1 VKILTRYIFKEM
13 LGPTILGFLFYTS
26 LILMK
31 QLFDLAG
38 MIISRSLA
46 PGIVGRLLLLSLPNI
61 VVLTV
66 PMSLLFGILIA
77 IGRLSSDSE
86 VIAMRALG
94 ISTRTIYL
102 PVFLFSFAVF
112 LINLYLMNVA
122 LPRGNSEFA
131 KLRAEIFTSTIEKEI
146 QPRRF
151 YDDYE
156 NLMIYV
162 NNVEAKTGEWKGV
175 FVADTRGEEMP
186 SSTPLTPQ
194 QMAERAA
201 RERED
206 QRHETAAG
214 VLPNAG
220 GQRIVIAQTGNL
232 GVLRNGNQV
241 QVWMNLHN
249 AQTHVMDP
257 RRPDRYDLNR
267 NVAQRILLPDKYSV
281 QDVAGQ
287 YAKSLREMDLREL
300 VRQEQML
307 RNVTSKKSATEIE
320 RETYNLARVEIH
332 KKFAIPFACIVFGV
346 LGLPLGIT
354 NRRGGKS
361 SGFSLSIGIILFYY
375 VMIINGEA
383 LARSGRVSPA
393 VGMWTPNVFLLV
405 IGIYLLIRANRD
417 AGAQKRD
424 AGWFKRAIGAIVRR
438 RQARNAAGSSA
449 RGAVAEVDEQ
459 PILRRLDITFPNIL
473 DRYILREF
481 LKILSLVLISTA
493 ALFIVVD
500 YTGVAADIRQNHVP
514 LSMVLSYY
522 RFSFFN
528 ILNWTLPI
536 SVLVAT
542 LVTFGML
549 AKNNE
554 VTAFKSGGVSLYR
567 AAIPVIAVAA
577 FIALFAYFNLDFVL
591 PYANQRVAQISNKI
605 KGRKVVQTAGQ
616 QRLWFIGKG
625 RYVINFLSYDAN
637 TRQVAQIQV
646 YEFHPTE
653 FRITRR
659 VYANRAK
666 WDGRGWVFSDGWIR
680 SFTDDGA
687 TTYTPIVN
695 PIRLYYQETPQDF
708 ALEGNSDPTQ
718 MTFNQLR
725 RYIESLRK
733 TGYAAEKLSV
743 QLYSKTSWPFL
754 SLVMALIA
762 LPFAFRI
769 GKRGALYGVG
779 IALVV
784 GIFYWMVYAVFTKFG
799 EVGNLPP
806 VLSAWSANILFAIAA
821 VYLFLHAET

>member
-1 VKILTRYIFKEM
+1 M

-31 QLFDLAG
+31 QLFDMAG

-46 PGIVGRLLLLSLPNI
+46 PAIVGKLLLLSLPNI

-86 VIAMRALG
+86 IIAMRALG

-112 LINLYLMNVA
+112 LINLYLMNVV
-122 LPRGNSEFA
+122 LPRGNSEFT
-131 KLRAEIFTSTIEKEI
+131 KLRAEIFTSTVEKEI

-162 NNVEAKTGEWKGV
+162 NDVEPKTGQWKGV
-175 FVADTRGEEMP
+175 FVADTRGEEAASP
-186 SSTPLTPQ
+186 ATALTPQ
-194 QMAERAA
+194 QVAERAA
-201 RERED
+201 RERDEQ
-206 QRHETAAG
+206 QREVGAG
-214 VLPNAG
+214 ALSPGG

-232 GVLRNGNQV
+232 AVLRGPSQT
-241 QVWMNLHN
+241 QVWMNLRN

-267 NVAQRILLPDKYSV
+267 NALQRILLPDKYAST
-281 QDVAGQ
+281 DVAGQ

-300 VRQEQML
+300 LRQEQML
-307 RNVTSKKSATEIE
+307 RDVNAKARVTELE
-320 RETYNLARVEIH
+320 RQTYNLARVEIH
-332 KKFAIPFACIVFGV
+332 KKFAIPFACIVFGI

-361 SGFSLSIGIILFYY
+361 SGFSLSIGIVLIYY

-383 LARSGRVSPA
+383 LARTGRITPLI
-393 VGMWTPNVFLLV
+393 GMWAPNVILLAV
-405 IGIYLLIRANRD
+405 GIYLLIRANRD
-417 AGAQKRD
+417 AGAQRRE
-424 AGWFKRAIGAIVRR
+424 AGFIRRSISALIGLVRQRREARVETSRAATA
-438 RQARNAAGSSA
+438 QP
-449 RGAVAEVDEQ
+449 DEQ
-459 PILRRLDITFPNIL
+459 PILKRLDITFPNIL

-481 LKILSLVLISTA
+481 LKILALVLISTA
-493 ALFIVVD
+493 AMFIVID
-500 YTGVAADIRQNHVP
+500 YTAVASDIREHHIP
-514 LSMVLSYY
+514 LTTVLSYY
-522 RFSFFN
+522 RFNFFG
-528 ILNWTLPI
+528 ILNWTLPV

-542 LVTFGML
+542 LVTFGVL
-549 AKNNE
+549 SKNNE

-567 AAIPVIAVAA
+567 AAVPVVTVAA
-577 FIALFAYFNLDFVL
+577 AISLLAYLNLDFVL
-591 PYANQRVAQISNKI
+591 PYANQRASQIENRI
-605 KGRKVVQTAGQ
+605 KGRKVVRTAGE
-616 QRLWFIGKG
+616 QRLWFVGKG
-625 RYVINFLSYDAN
+625 RYIINFLSYDTN
-637 TRQVAQIQV
+637 TKQVSQIQV
-646 YEFHPTE
+646 YEFHPTD

-659 VYANRAK
+659 VYADRAK
-666 WDGRGWVFSDGWIR
+666 WDGRGWVFFDGWIR
-680 SFTDDGA
+680 SFTDEGS
-687 TTYTPIVN
+687 TTFTPIAN

-708 ALEGNSDPTQ
+708 ALEGNSDPAQ
-718 MTFNQLR
+718 MTFQQLR
-725 RYIESLRK
+725 RYIRSLRK

-821 VYLFLHAET
+821 VYMFLHAET